1 MERSLRLAQ
10 TNLKTDNMTILNTLK
25 LFGMGILGGTLPLA
39 TYVIIQHNASNLSD
53 QVIDGNRNSIHQV
66 DYNGVPSGLDFTS
79 AAENTV
85 HSVVH
90 ITTKVV
96 QTTFQ
101 RDPFQEFFYGPGAGG
116 REFKQYGA
124 GAGSGVIVSSQ
135 GYIVTNNH
143 VIENASEIQVV
154 LNDNSKY
161 DAKVIGADPS
171 TDIAVLKIEGENFP
185 AIPIGNS
192 DELKIGEWV
201 LAVGN
206 PFNLTSTV
214 TAGIVSA
221 KARNI
226 NLLSERNTQDVVPIE
241 SFIQTD
247 AAVNPGNSGGALV
260 NTRGELIGINT
271 AIASQTGSYA
281 GYSFAVPINLV
292 DKVMR
297 DLIDFG
303 IVQRGFLGVQIADIT
318 QDIKEKNK
326 LPDLKG
332 VYLAKVTE
340 GGSAEKAGLKDGD
353 VILKI
358 GSKEVNSVAS
368 LQEEI
373 GKRRPGDKVSLTVRQ
388 KDGDIISKE
397 LVLRNKDGETE
408 LMSKEEISKNYAL
421 GATFIELT
429 DKERKELNISYGV
442 KIKSI
447 TTGKL
452 KSIGLQEGII
462 ITKVNNEPIETVAEL
477 TEKLSGVNRG
487 ILLEIMDETGKRD
500 YRGFG
505 L

>member
-1 MERSLRLAQ
+1 
-10 TNLKTDNMTILNTLK
+10 
-25 LFGMGILGGTLPLA
+25 
-39 TYVIIQHNASNLSD
+39 
-53 QVIDGNRNSIHQV
+53 
-66 DYNGVPSGLDFTS
+66 
-79 AAENTV
+79 
-85 HSVVH
+85 
-90 ITTKVV
+90 
-96 QTTFQ
+96 
-101 RDPFQEFFYGPGAGG
+101 
-116 REFKQYGA
+116 
-124 GAGSGVIVSSQ
+124 
-135 GYIVTNNH
+135 
-143 VIENASEIQVV
+143 
-154 LNDNSKY
+154 
-161 DAKVIGADPS
+161 
-171 TDIAVLKIEGENFP
+171 VLKIEGENFP

>member
-1 MERSLRLAQ
+1 
-10 TNLKTDNMTILNTLK
+10 MTILNTLK

-39 TYVIIQHNASNLSD
+39 TYVIIQHNSSRLSD
-53 QVIDGNRNSIHQV
+53 QVIDGNRSNPIQQV
-66 DYNGVPSGLDFTS
+66 DYNGIPQGLDFTA

-135 GYIVTNNH
+135 GYIVTNNL
-143 VIENASEIQVV
+143 VIENASEIQVI

-161 DAKVIGADPS
+161 DAKVVGADPA

-226 NLLSERNTQDVVPIE
+226 NLLSERSAQDVVPIE

-281 GYSFAVPINLV
+281 GYSFAVPVNLV

-303 IVQRGFLGVQIADIT
+303 IVQRGYLGVQISDIS

-326 LPDLKG
+326 LKDLKG
-332 VYLAKVTE
+332 VFIAKVVE
-340 GGSAEKAGLKDGD
+340 GGSADKAGLKDGD

-358 GSKEVNSVAS
+358 GSKEVNSVAA

-373 GKRRPGDKVSLTVRQ
+373 GKRRPGDKVNLSIRQ
-388 KDGDIISKE
+388 KDGDLVSKE
-397 LVLRNKDGETE
+397 LVLRNQDGDTE

-447 TTGKL
+447 NTGKL
-452 KSIGLQEGII
+452 KAIGLKEGII
-462 ITKVNNEPIETVAEL
+462 ITKVNNEPIETVQEL
-477 TEKLSGVNRG
+477 TEKLSGNNRG

-500 YRGFG
+500 FRGFG